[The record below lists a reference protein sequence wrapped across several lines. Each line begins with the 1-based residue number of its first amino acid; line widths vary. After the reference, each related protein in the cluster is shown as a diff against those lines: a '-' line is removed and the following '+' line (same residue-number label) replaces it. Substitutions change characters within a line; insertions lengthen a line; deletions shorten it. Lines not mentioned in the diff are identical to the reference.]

1 MLKIIKYTSIALLL
15 AVFLHFFNGYVMQR
29 IIPRNIV
36 FLFIYDVFSL
46 MLIIMLGIIFT
57 HYGFVKSRDYKHI
70 ALIVLILA
78 FVSMIIIYAIIL
90 FGINSVLLTGLKLHI
105 YGIIFIIIP
114 VIIGEYWVD

>member
-15 AVFLHFFNGYVMQR
+15 AVFLHFFNGYVIQR
-29 IIPRNIV
+29 IIPRNLV

-57 HYGFVKSRDYKHI
+57 HYGFIKSRDYKHI

-90 FGINSVLLTGLKLHI
+90 FGINSVSLTGLKLHI